1 MKNLLFI
8 SCILVS
14 VFAKLNAQ
22 TYNPIPF
29 GNTKWQAMRSALM
42 QGNKSYCF
50 FSKDTNGYYYGGKKY
65 WRIEFLQSP
74 SYSNTTNG
82 VYVFDDTL
90 QRKIFV
96 IDTSTNNTNLLYDFS
111 VNPND
116 TVYNLYNNI
125 DGIISIDSI
134 VIVDSVKFITYNGI
148 SRKTVFVHGGVNS
161 DPQVWI
167 EGVGADNFLQ
177 PSFHPGLLEFTWYL
191 TCQEYNN
198 TLTFGDSIECSNFL
212 TNSINFLSP
221 GIDINTSLYND
232 NLIITNPSSLGYQV
246 FIFNL
251 NGKTIYSKS
260 TKNIHETINLSI
272 HHNSILIYRILTIDK
287 QELSGKIFIE

>member
-14 VFAKLNAQ
+14 VFATLNAQ

-111 VNPND
+111 GNPNG

-198 TLTFGDSIECSNFL
+198 TLTFGDSIECSIFL
-212 TNSINFLSP
+212 TAINNFTSSSIN
-221 GIDINTSLYND
+221 INTSLNMN
-232 NLIITNPSSLGYQV
+232 NLVITNPNSVEYQV
-246 FIFNL
+246 YIFDL
-251 NGKTIYSKS
+251 SGKTIY
-260 TKNIHETINLSI
+260 TKRTNKINETINLSTNR
-272 HHNSILIYRILTIDK
+272 NSLLIYRILAIDN
-287 QELSGKIFIE
+287 QQVNGKIFIE